1 MTLFSNIPSRAIIG
15 AHRVAVALA
24 FALVWTCALPS
35 AAFAY
40 VDPSVMTYTIQA
52 LAGVAV
58 AISAVLGVAARR
70 TRKFLMRALDID
82 EARKRTVDPPVYRL
96 DKHGDPIIAA
106 ATATTEQPAPFAAAA
121 TPTAPCAKQEGT
133 CKGDTAFAAAS
144 TEDAD
149 NSNAQQAS
157 PAHAHKPCKPRKVQN
172 KLRALYE
179 KLPYDT
185 RPYAPRWRKR
195 FLLAFAA
202 SALTIGTIFILSPLE
217 IVGASAGSL
226 VFGLDAI
233 WWIPVLA
240 GTVLILALSLVLSLF
255 KGKLFSLLITLVASV
270 GLCAYVQCLCLNIG
284 VPLANG
290 DTIVWADHA
299 AMMSVCAVA
308 WTAIIVAC
316 LLFSRRNLRRTQGV
330 IALASV
336 CLLAVQTVGVLSLVV
351 NPPAQEDAS
360 VGEGLTGNVLAQT
373 EAIATEEGLFTVS
386 SRENVII
393 FVLDTFD
400 TSTMK
405 SLLRTNP
412 DLLDDYTGFTC
423 FTNVTGSMIPTHY
436 AIPALLT
443 GSLPQQGEPFSTY
456 VSQRYA
462 RGTFLSD
469 LSEAGYSIGLYS
481 DSLGIGEIEGTQA
494 QHDQVIDRTINIH
507 GVSTSTIDVRGTLGA
522 LWQIALYR
530 EMPWGVKPLFWYY
543 TDQINKAMVHYD
555 ASNAAEDTVYIMDD
569 TRFYEQLQNVSL
581 SVEGNDEDYRGAFR
595 FIHLLGAHYP
605 YSYDETGAF
614 IGVDKSTMIKQ
625 AQGSLRIVASYL
637 DLLKEKGLYDNATII
652 VTADHGT
659 WRLTNDPL
667 TSASCPILLVKP
679 SQDASAAAQSA
690 VVSKAPVS
698 HADILATV
706 RASIRLS
713 GASTYE
719 GSDTVFDFAATD
731 ADERT
736 RYYYTTTTETRRETG
751 IVEYAITGDAGSIS
765 NWDLTGVVWDPSQ

>member
-1 MTLFSNIPSRAIIG
+1 MTLFSNIPSRAVIG

-58 AISAVLGVAARR
+58 ALSAVLGVAARR

-96 DKHGDPIIAA
+96 DEHGDPIIAA

-121 TPTAPCAKQEGT
+121 TSTAPCAKQEGT
-133 CKGDTAFAAAS
+133 RKGNTAFAAAS

-157 PAHAHKPCKPRKVQN
+157 PAHARKPRKLRD
-172 KLRALYE
+172 KLRALYD
-179 KLPYDT
+179 KLPFDT
-185 RPYAPRWRKR
+185 RPYAPRWRQR

-336 CLLAVQTVGVLSLVV
+336 CLLAVQTVGVISLVV

-386 SRENVII
+386 SRENVIM

-412 DLLDDYTGFTC
+412 NLLDDYTGFTC

-481 DSLGIGEIEGTQA
+481 DSLGIGEIEGAQA
-494 QHDQVIDRTINIH
+494 QHDQVIDKTINIH

-581 SVEGNDEDYRGAFR
+581 SVEGNDEDYCGAFR

-614 IGVDKSTMIKQ
+614 IGVDKSTMTKQ

-637 DLLKEKGLYDNATII
+637 DMLKEKGLYDNATII

-706 RASIRLS
+706 RASIGLS
-713 GASTYE
+713 GASAYE
-719 GSDTVFDFAATD
+719 GSNTVFDFAATD

>member
-1 MTLFSNIPSRAIIG
+1 MIFFSNIPSRAVIG
-15 AHRVAVALA
+15 VHHVAVALA
-24 FALVWTCALPS
+24 FALIWTCALPS
-35 AAFAY
+35 VAFAY

-58 AISAVLGVAARR
+58 ALSAVLGVAARR

-82 EARKRTVDPPVYRL
+82 ETRKRTVDPPVYRL
-96 DKHGDPIIAA
+96 DEHGNPIIAA
-106 ATATTEQPAPFAAAA
+106 AANAGWSTAPSAAAA
-121 TPTAPCAKQEGT
+121 APATPRAEQ
-133 CKGDTAFAAAS
+133 KGAHESGATFAAGSAEVAGS
-144 TEDAD
+144 D
-149 NSNAQQAS
+149 AQQAF
-157 PAHAHKPCKPRKVQN
+157 PTDADKPRKLRD

-179 KLPYDT
+179 KLPFDT

-240 GTVLILALSLVLSLF
+240 GAVLILALSLVLSLF

-386 SRENVII
+386 SKENVIM

-443 GSLPQQGEPFSTY
+443 GSLPQQGESFSTY

-462 RGTFLSD
+462 RGTFLND
-469 LSEAGYSIGLYS
+469 LSDAGYSIGLYS

-494 QHDQVIDRTINIH
+494 QHDQVIDKTINIH

-581 SVEGNDEDYRGAFR
+581 SVEDNDEEYCGAFR

-605 YSYDETGAF
+605 YSYDETGEF
-614 IGVDKSTMIKQ
+614 IGVDKSTMTKQ

-637 DLLKEKGLYDNATII
+637 DMLKERGLYDNATII

-667 TSASCPILLVKP
+667 ASASCPILLVKP
-679 SQDASAAAQSA
+679 SQDATAAAQCA

-698 HADILATV
+698 HADILATI
-706 RASIRLS
+706 RTSIGLS
-713 GASTYE
+713 GASAYE
-719 GSDTVFDFAATD
+719 GDNTVFDFAAADT
-731 ADERT
+731 DERT

-765 NWDLTGVVWDPSQ
+765 NWELTGVVWDPSQ

>member
-1 MTLFSNIPSRAIIG
+1 M
-15 AHRVAVALA
+15 
-24 FALVWTCALPS
+24 
-35 AAFAY
+35 
-40 VDPSVMTYTIQA
+40 
-52 LAGVAV
+52 
-58 AISAVLGVAARR
+58 
-70 TRKFLMRALDID
+70 
-82 EARKRTVDPPVYRL
+82 
-96 DKHGDPIIAA
+96 
-106 ATATTEQPAPFAAAA
+106 
-121 TPTAPCAKQEGT
+121 
-133 CKGDTAFAAAS
+133 
-144 TEDAD
+144 
-149 NSNAQQAS
+149 
-157 PAHAHKPCKPRKVQN
+157 
-172 KLRALYE
+172 
-179 KLPYDT
+179 
-185 RPYAPRWRKR
+185 
-195 FLLAFAA
+195 
-202 SALTIGTIFILSPLE
+202 
-217 IVGASAGSL
+217 
-226 VFGLDAI
+226 
-233 WWIPVLA
+233 
-240 GTVLILALSLVLSLF
+240 
-255 KGKLFSLLITLVASV
+255 
-270 GLCAYVQCLCLNIG
+270 
-284 VPLANG
+284 
-290 DTIVWADHA
+290 WADHA
-299 AMMSVCAVA
+299 AMMSVCAEA

-386 SRENVII
+386 SRENVIM

-469 LSEAGYSIGLYS
+469 LSNAGYSIGLYS
-481 DSLGIGEIEGTQA
+481 DSLGIGEIEGAQA
-494 QHDQVIDRTINIH
+494 QHDQVIDKTINIH

-614 IGVDKSTMIKQ
+614 IGVDKSTMTKQ

-637 DLLKEKGLYDNATII
+637 GMLKEKGLYDNATII

-667 TSASCPILLVKP
+667 TSTSCPILLVKP

-706 RASIRLS
+706 RASIGLS
-713 GASTYE
+713 GASAYE
-719 GSDTVFDFAATD
+719 GRNTVFDFAATD
-731 ADERT
+731 AYERT